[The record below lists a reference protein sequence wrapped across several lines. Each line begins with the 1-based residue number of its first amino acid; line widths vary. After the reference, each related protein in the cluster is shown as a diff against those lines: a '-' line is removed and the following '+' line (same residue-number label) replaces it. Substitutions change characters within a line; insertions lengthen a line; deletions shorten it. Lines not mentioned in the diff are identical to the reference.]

1 MWLVGDGIVWLFVDC
16 WRLCE
21 DDVRRLDLIRA
32 TEIEGDRRVIVA
44 SRLRH
49 RRVIEEW
56 SSFYELLRRSVPEQ
70 SSFSLR
76 QSSVRLRSILGYL
89 RSFDGR
95 SEVNWNPPS
104 LPFRSQICTDSFNAI
119 SSGQIVIYEPYC
131 TLAWSS
137 PRRLFVRSQ
146 AS

>member
-1 MWLVGDGIVWLFVDC
+1 MFVDC

-49 RRVIEEW
+49 RRVIEER

-95 SEVNWNPPS
+95 SEVN
-104 LPFRSQICTDSFNAI
+104 
-119 SSGQIVIYEPYC
+119 
-131 TLAWSS
+131 
-137 PRRLFVRSQ
+137 
-146 AS
+146 